1 MTHAPTMPAVAAMRD
16 HGRVSPASTGSAS
29 AAELQPGS
37 APQTADPVGPDWAA
51 PVATQPV
58 NATVTVPGSKSLT
71 NRALILAA
79 QATGPSRLIGALRS
93 RDTELMAAA
102 LRALGTVIT
111 QDITGDGADWL
122 VDPAPLSGPA
132 VIDCGLAGT
141 VMRFLPALAATAKGE
156 ITFDGDPAARR
167 RPMSIVLD
175 ALRALGAS
183 IDGGALPFTLHGTGA
198 LPGGTVTIDASASS
212 QFVSGL
218 LLSGASFTDGVRVEH
233 RGGPLPSLPH
243 IRMTVAALRAVGVQ
257 VDADEPNAWRVA
269 PGPVLPWTAAIEPD
283 LSNATPFLAA
293 AAVTGGVVTVPHWP
307 SATTQAGD
315 AIRGILTQ
323 LGAAV
328 STGPAGLTV
337 HGPAQLSPIDVD
349 LHDVGEL
356 TPTIAAIAAFA
367 GGTSRLRGIG
377 HLRGHETDR
386 LAALVTDIAALGGD
400 VVDDQDSLTIR
411 PRALHGGA
419 WRSFAD
425 HRMATAGA
433 IVGLRVPGVTV
444 DDIGTTAKTLPGF
457 DRMWAAMLDGDR
469 TPAVTR

>member
-1 MTHAPTMPAVAAMRD
+1 MRD
-16 HGRVSPASTGSAS
+16 HGRVSSARSGSTGSTDGP
-29 AAELQPGS
+29 PGS
-37 APQTADPVGPDWAA
+37 PVDAARNAAGPAGAGWSA
-51 PVATQPV
+51 PVATRPV
-58 NATVTVPGSKSLT
+58 SATVTVPGSKSLT

-79 QATGPSRLIGALRS
+79 QATGPSRLVGALRS

-111 QDITGDGADWL
+111 QDITGDTTDWL
-122 VDPAPLSGPA
+122 VEPAPLAGPA

-167 RPMSIVLD
+167 RPMSTVLE

-183 IDGGALPFTLHGTGA
+183 IDGDALPFTLHGNGA
-198 LPGGTVTIDASASS
+198 LQGGTVTIDASASS

-218 LLSGASFTDGVRVEH
+218 LLSGASFIDGVRVEH
-233 RGGPLPSLPH
+233 RGGPLPSVPH
-243 IRMTVAALRAVGVQ
+243 IEMTVAALRAVGVR
-257 VDADEPNAWRVA
+257 VDADADTAEPNAWRVT
-269 PGPVLPWTAAIEPD
+269 PGPVGPWITAIEPD

-293 AAVTGGVVTVPHWP
+293 AAVTGGVVTIPHWP

-315 AIRGILTQ
+315 AIRGILAEM
-323 LGAAV
+323 GAAV
-328 STGPAGLTV
+328 ETGPAGLTV
-337 HGPAQLSPIDVD
+337 HGPARLLPIDVD

-356 TPTIAAIAAFA
+356 TPTIAAMAVFA
-367 GGTSRLRGIG
+367 EGTSRLRGIG

-419 WRSFAD
+419 WHSFAD

-433 IVGLRVPGVTV
+433 IIGLRVPGVTV
-444 DDIGTTAKTLPGF
+444 DDIDTTAKTLPGF
-457 DRMWAAMLDGDR
+457 DRMWADMLDGAR